1 MTLIPVNQAIPK
13 DPNVAISVRDLE
25 VAFRS
30 YDKRP
35 ASLKETLIRVVKER
49 KWTYHSEFCALKG
62 ISFEVQRGEVFAI
75 IGSNGAGKTTLLR
88 SLVGAIT
95 PKSGELAVAGSMDS
109 LIQLGAGFDPDLNA
123 IENIFLNGS
132 LYGYSK
138 AHMKDRVEKI
148 LEFAELQDFAH
159 TPIRYYSSGMSARL
173 GFSVAIDRDPD
184 ILVVDE
190 VLGVGDSRF
199 QAKCDKVFEA
209 FLAQKKTIVMVSH
222 AIESVRK
229 MATRCLLLSAGTVR
243 YIGDVNEAISIYESD
258 DYATR
263 LVAG

>member
-1 MTLIPVNQAIPK
+1 MESKNHSQLVSG
-13 DPNVAISVRDLE
+13 DVAISVQELE

-30 YDKRP
+30 YDQRP
-35 ASLKETLIRVVKER
+35 ASLKETLIRMVRER
-49 KWTYHSEFCALKG
+49 KWKYHSEFIALKS
-62 ISFEVQRGEVFAI
+62 ISFEVKRGEVFAI

-88 SLVGAIT
+88 TLVGAIT
-95 PKSGELAVAGSMDS
+95 PKSGELSVAGSIDS
-109 LIQLGAGFDPDLNA
+109 LIHLGAGFDPDLNA
-123 IENIFLNGS
+123 IENIYLNGS

-138 AHMKDRVEKI
+138 AHMKERVDKI
-148 LEFAELQDFAH
+148 LEFAELQEFAF

-199 QAKCDKVFEA
+199 QAKCDKVFER

-222 AIESVRK
+222 AIDSVRK
-229 MATRCLLLSAGTVR
+229 MASRCLLLSAGSVR
-243 YIGDVNEAISIYESD
+243 FIGDVEEAIRIYESD
-258 DYATR
+258 DYTTR
-263 LVAG
+263 LAG